1 MSIRFPGKLKCAAIV
16 VLALSALASSGS
28 ALAEVDWVSVTTD
41 NDAFVGNDNGYTNGI
56 YVSWY
61 DTPEG
66 KKAEPGFLARAM
78 LWSLPD
84 SSSSTTD
91 FDIGTIGQTMTTPDD
106 IELDPPILPPDSMPY
121 AGLLFYSDNFVRVQ
135 ETVADR
141 IAVTIGV
148 VGEYSFAEDSQ
159 KFVHDIIGS
168 DEPCCWDTQ
177 LDDEIVFQLA
187 RGRTWKT
194 WVSDSGN
201 ADFLLTGDA
210 ELGTISSS
218 VGAGFMIRYGAE
230 LRQSYASALLVSS
243 RVTNPFA
250 TQSGWYLFAG
260 ARASYLFN
268 MIFLDGS
275 KSYDDDL
282 EEIEYDEERVS
293 VTAGL
298 AYSWKKWSLTF
309 AMNNL
314 NVLNDSDGDPDEEFS
329 EYGTLTVAW
338 KLD

>member
-1 MSIRFPGKLKCAAIV
+1 MSIRFTGKLKCAAIV
-16 VLALSALASSGS
+16 VVTLSALASPRL
-28 ALAEVDWVSVTTD
+28 ALAEVNWMSVTVD
-41 NDAFVGNDNGYTNGI
+41 NDMFVGNDNGYTNGI

-66 KKAEPGFLARAM
+66 KKAEPGFLARAL

-84 SSSSTTD
+84 SSSSTID
-91 FDIGTIGQTMTTPDD
+91 IDIGTIGQTMATPDD
-106 IELDPPILPPDSMPY
+106 IEQDPPILPPDSMPY
-121 AGLLFYSDNFVRVQ
+121 AGLLFYSDTLLRIQ
-135 ETVADR
+135 EKHADR
-141 IAVTIGV
+141 ISVTIGV
-148 VGEYSFAEDSQ
+148 VGEYSFAEDAQ

-177 LDDEIVFQLA
+177 LDDEIVFQFD
-187 RGRTWKT
+187 RGRAWKT

-201 ADFLLTGDA
+201 ADFLLSGDV

-218 VGAGFMIRYGAE
+218 VGAGFMVRYGAE
-230 LRQSYASALLVSS
+230 LKQSYASALLVGS
-243 RVTNPFA
+243 RTANPLVME
-250 TQSGWYLFAG
+250 SGWYLFAG
-260 ARASYLFN
+260 AKASYLFN
-268 MIFLDGS
+268 HIFLDGS

-282 EEIEYDEERVS
+282 EEIDYDPERVS

-298 AYSWKKWSLTF
+298 AYAWKKWSLTF

-314 NVLNDSDGDPDEEFS
+314 NVINDSDADAEDEFS

>member
-1 MSIRFPGKLKCAAIV
+1 MSARLLRKFKCTAIV
-16 VLALSALASSGS
+16 VLALSAVTSPRL
-28 ALAEVDWVSVTTD
+28 ALAEVDWISVTTD
-41 NDAFVGNDNGYTNGI
+41 NDAFVGNDNGYTNGL

-61 DTPEG
+61 DGIEG
-66 KKAEPGFLARAM
+66 NKAEPGFLARAM

-84 SSSSTTD
+84 KSSSTID
-91 FDIGTIGQTMTTPDD
+91 IDIGTIGQTMTTPDD
-106 IELDPPILPPDSMPY
+106 IEQDPPDLPPDSLPY
-121 AGLLFYSDNFVRVQ
+121 AGLLFYTDTLLRIQ
-135 ETVADR
+135 ETYADR

-148 VGEYSFAEDSQ
+148 VGEYSFAEQSQ

-177 LDDEIVFQLA
+177 LDDEIVFQLD
-187 RGRTWKT
+187 RGRIWKT

-201 ADFLLTGDA
+201 ADLLLGADA
-210 ELGTISSS
+210 ELGTIASS
-218 VGAGFMIRYGAE
+218 VGTSLMIRYGAE
-230 LRQSYASALLVSS
+230 LGKSYASALLIGS
-243 RVTNPFA
+243 RTSNPLVTQA
-250 TQSGWYLFAG
+250 GWYLFAG

-268 MIFLDGS
+268 HIFLDGS

-282 EEIEYDEERVS
+282 EEIDYDGDRVS

-298 AYSWKKWSLTF
+298 AYAWKKLSLTF
-309 AMNNL
+309 ALNNL
-314 NVLNDSDGDPDEEFS
+314 NVINDSDGDPDEEFS